1 MHQLMKIWTKNMWSE
16 KKDVVSYMLER
27 LTKITGSQNP
37 VHNMLLLANGVSKYI
52 KLHYTLFG
60 HYSGELM
67 QQPSKET
74 LRETSGIFSDFLKR
88 NELEILIP
96 MMEFSHS
103 MMGYGYID
111 EIGTLYGL
119 MWNTPKVILSI
130 VLKTF
135 FDMNGD
141 TYDVYVL
148 KKGFQHLWKMVVE
161 KHDLNIQL
169 NSSILR
175 VNRNNRSVEI
185 QYKMVVN
192 GSKVNEKCDFLI
204 WTPPMSNF
212 AKIVS
217 DPSDEEKKLFKGLTP
232 HVFVS
237 TLTNQTGTI
246 RNRPNVEFAENVE
259 NKIDGGV
266 LSDVDIE
273 GVLTVCDKR
282 CPLTNYQYNNMV
294 NSSRIVY
301 SAQVYKSK
309 ISVSESNK
317 MLTDHY
323 HKSFNASKLD
333 ILKTIPWNYFYKWS
347 PSELSKGNHWKV
359 FNMQGLHRTWYA
371 GASVSF
377 ESVKSVIEYNTLL
390 LKQSKI

>member
-1 MHQLMKIWTKNMWSE
+1 MH
-16 KKDVVSYMLER
+16 ER

-37 VHNMLLLANGVSKYI
+37 AHNLLVLAKGISKYI

-60 HYSGELM
+60 HYNGELM

-74 LRETSGIFSDFLKR
+74 LRETSGIFSDFLKK
-88 NELEILIP
+88 NELEILVP
-96 MMEFSHS
+96 LMEVSLTQ
-103 MMGYGYID
+103 MGYGYID

-119 MWNTPKVILSI
+119 MWNTPKLVLSM
-130 VLKTF
+130 VLNPVF
-135 FDMNGD
+135 GLYGD
-141 TYDVYVL
+141 HYVAYVL
-148 KKGFQHLWKMVVE
+148 KKGFQHLWKKVVE

-175 VNRNNRSVEI
+175 VNRNNQSI
-185 QYKMVVN
+185 DLQYKMVVN

-212 AKIVS
+212 AEFVS